1 MWKGS
6 VSFGLVSIPVRLY
19 VATDAKGVSFHQLC
33 AEHNSRIRYK
43 RWCEQGDHEVA
54 YGDIKKGYEV
64 GHDTYV
70 IIDDDDLD
78 NLPLPTAR
86 TIEIEEFVPAGTIEP
101 GLYYKGAYYMEPE
114 EAGRKPY
121 HLLKQALQETKR
133 LAVAKI
139 ALRDREHLAALH
151 PLDGMMLLN
160 TLHWPDE
167 IRSAADLPGLN
178 ADDVKVNPRELQ
190 MAKSL
195 IDNLAEESFDP
206 SRYHDNYREA
216 LQAVVQAKLEGQE
229 AVEAPH
235 VEAEPRVMDLMEAL
249 KASVEAARKERSG
262 KPAEKESAPKKER
275 AARRK
280 AS

>member
-19 VATDAKGVSFHQLC
+19 VATDSKGVSFHQLC

-64 GHDTYV
+64 GRDTYV
-70 IIDDDDLD
+70 IIEDSDLD
-78 NLPLPTAR
+78 NLPLPTSR
-86 TIEIEEFVPAGTIEP
+86 IIEIQEFVPRGGIEP
-101 GLYYKGAYYMEPE
+101 GLYYKGAYYIEPE
-114 EAGRKPY
+114 DAGKKAY
-121 HLLKQALQETKR
+121 ALLRQALDETER

-139 ALRDREHLAALH
+139 ALRDREHLCALH
-151 PLDGMMLLN
+151 PVDGMMLLN
-160 TLHWPDE
+160 TLYWPDE
-167 IRSAADLPGLN
+167 IRSAAELPGV
-178 ADDVKVNPRELQ
+178 DGEIKINPRELQ

-206 SRYHDNYREA
+206 TRYQDEYREA
-216 LQAVVQAKLEGQE
+216 LEQVVQAKLEGQE
-229 AVEAPH
+229 AVEAPRAP
-235 VEAEPRVMDLMEAL
+235 EAPKVMDLMEAL
-249 KASVEAARKERSG
+249 KASVDAARKDRGTRAE
-262 KPAEKESAPKKER
+262 PAKKER
-275 AARRK
+275 RRK

>member
-64 GHDTYV
+64 GRDTYV
-70 IIDDDDLD
+70 IIDEDELD

-86 TIEIEEFVPAGTIEP
+86 TIEIEEFVPAGSIEP

-121 HLLKQALQETKR
+121 HLLKQALEETRR

-151 PLDGMMLLN
+151 PMDGMMLLN

-167 IRSAADLPGLN
+167 IRSSADLPGLQ
-178 ADDVKVNPRELQ
+178 ADGVKINPRELQ

-195 IDNLAEESFDP
+195 IDNLAEETFDP
-206 SRYHDNYREA
+206 DRYHDDYREA
-216 LQAVVQAKLEGQE
+216 LHAIVQAKLEGHE
-229 AVEAPH
+229 AVEAPA
-235 VEAEPRVMDLMEAL
+235 VEAEPKVMDLMEAL
-249 KASVEAARKERSG
+249 KASVEAARKERTG
-262 KPAEKESAPKKER
+262 KTAEKAAPKKER
-275 AARRK
+275 TARRK

>member
-64 GHDTYV
+64 GRDTYV
-70 IIDDDDLD
+70 IIEDSDLD

-121 HLLKQALQETKR
+121 HLLKEALQETER
-133 LAVAKI
+133 LAIAKI

-167 IRSAADLPGLN
+167 IRSAADLPGLS
-178 ADDVKVNPRELQ
+178 ADDVKINPRELQ

-195 IDNLAEESFDP
+195 IDNLAEDSFDP
-206 SRYHDNYREA
+206 SRYQDEYREA

-229 AVEAPH
+229 AVEAPR

-249 KASVEAARKERSG
+249 KASVEAARKERSA
-262 KPAEKESAPKKER
+262 KPAAATPKKER
-275 AARRK
+275 TARRK